1 MKFQNRDIKLAI
13 FDLDGTLVSST
24 SVWAD
29 VDTKF
34 FRKRGMDV
42 PEDYGRAIAHLGLD
56 KAAKYTKETR
66 SSGNYFALPHVEPQP
81 AKAPR
86 YHLENIQ
93 NLAF

>member
-56 KAAKYTKETR
+56 KAAKYTKET
-66 SSGNYFALPHVEPQP
+66 YFPDEEEEDIDYPG
-81 AKAPR
+81 
-86 YHLENIQ
+86 EEG
-93 NLAF
+93 